1 MTTFEPS
8 LSTTMRA
15 SMHDAPSM
23 ADQLPSINFGFD
35 DLRSRMNQFTA
46 RFDAFIEKGRRQVLD
61 ERNQFR
67 MNVAELH
74 GKFTSLEQDKSN
86 KKTNSTTEDQ
96 RMKKRDIEI
105 LELKTEQHSQT
116 IAKEAQETSEMQE
129 AISALT
135 LQRDE
140 RLAHRDNLRA
150 QIAEVQKTISARR
163 EAQLKHRRYLD
174 GQSRY
179 NEPELDF
186 WENYLGLRIEGLGQ
200 EDRLKF
206 VYTYVDEQEWDR
218 EAWFELDTSERD
230 YKVLE
235 MRPKVERE
243 EVDRVIE
250 RLNET
255 RDLAGF
261 LKGMRELFVEAC
273 K

>member
-15 SMHDAPSM
+15 SSRDMPSM
-23 ADQLPSINFGFD
+23 ADQLPSINFGFN
-35 DLRSRMNQFTA
+35 DLRSRMDQFTA
-46 RFDAFIEKGRRQVLD
+46 RFDAFIEKGRRRVLE

-67 MNVAELH
+67 INIAELH
-74 GKFTSLEQDKSN
+74 DDE
-86 KKTNSTTEDQ
+86 
-96 RMKKRDIEI
+96 RMKERDIKM
-105 LELKTEQHSQT
+105 LEHKTAQHTQT
-116 IAKEAQETSEMQE
+116 LAKESQETSEMQE

-140 RLAHRDNLRA
+140 RLSHRDTLRA
-150 QIAEVQKTISARR
+150 QIAEIQKSISARR

-186 WENYLGLRIEGLGQ
+186 WESYLGLRIEGLGKD
-200 EDRLKF
+200 DRLKF
-206 VYTYVDEQEWDR
+206 VYTNVNEREWDH

-230 YKVLE
+230 YRVLE
-235 MRPKVERE
+235 FRPKVERE
-243 EVDRVIE
+243 EVERVVE

-255 RDLAGF
+255 RDLASF